1 MVKVRF
7 GPAGRPINYSGNAKD
22 ACSYIKAEGL
32 EAYEYQAT
40 YGVKISQQSA
50 MELKKNSED
59 EDVLVSMHAPYYIN
73 LSSNKEDVVER
84 SIQRLVQSA
93 KASEWMGAYR
103 TVFHPGFYTSYTSDE
118 AMQRCKWAIKQII
131 DELEGLGVENFCFAP
146 ETTGKRSQLGNLDEI
161 IEICRSFNHFE
172 PTVDFAHV
180 YARSGGKLNSREDY
194 HQIFQKLENE
204 LGIKSLH
211 SHFTH
216 IEYNQSGERKHHIL
230 SDENYGPPLDSF
242 IEEIVE
248 CGWNITV
255 ICESPLIDQDA
266 LLMKN
271 KYGKLLAKKTRM
283 INIL

>member
-1 MVKVRF
+1 MDVRF

-50 MELKKNSED
+50 MELKKNSET

-84 SIQRLVQSA
+84 SIKRLVQSA

-103 TVFHPGFYTSYTSDE
+103 TVFHPGFYTSFTSEE
-118 AMQRCKWAIKQII
+118 AMKRCKEAINNIME
-131 DELEGLGVENFCFAP
+131 ELEGFGVKEYCFAP

-161 IEICRSFNHFE
+161 IEICRSFDHFE
-172 PTVDFAHV
+172 PTVDFAHI
-180 YARSGGKLNSREDY
+180 YARSRGKINNREDY
-194 HQIFQKLENE
+194 RQIFMKLENE

-216 IEYNQSGERKHHIL
+216 IEYTDSGERKHHIL
-230 SDENYGPPLDSF
+230 SDENYGPPVKPF
-242 IEEIVE
+242 IEEIIE
-248 CGWNITV
+248 CGWDITV

-266 LLMKN
+266 LVMKDL
-271 KYGKLLAKKTRM
+271 YGKLLAEKS
-283 INIL
+283 

>member
-1 MVKVRF
+1 MVDVRF
-7 GPAGRPINYSGNAKD
+7 GPAGRPINYSGHAKD

-50 MELKKNSED
+50 LELKKNSED
-59 EDVLVSMHAPYYIN
+59 EKVLISMHAPYYIN
-73 LSSNKEDVVER
+73 LSSNKEVVVER

-118 AMQRCKWAIKQII
+118 AMKRCKESINQIM
-131 DELEGLGVENFCFAP
+131 DELERFGVKAYCFAP

-161 IEICRSFNHFE
+161 IEICRSFDHFE

-180 YARSGGKLNSREDY
+180 YARSGGKINSREDY
-194 HQIFQKLENE
+194 GQIFQKLENE
-204 LGIKSLH
+204 LGIKSIH

-216 IEYNQSGERKHHIL
+216 IEYTDAGEKKHHIL
-230 SDENYGPPLDSF
+230 SDENYGPPLEPF

-266 LLMKN
+266 LVMKDMYR
-271 KYGKLLAKKTRM
+271 KVLAEKK
-283 INIL
+283 NDD

>member
-1 MVKVRF
+1 MMDVRF

-50 MELKKNSED
+50 MELKKNSET

-84 SIQRLVQSA
+84 SIKRLVQSA

-103 TVFHPGFYTSYTSDE
+103 TVFHPGFYTSFTSEE
-118 AMQRCKWAIKQII
+118 AMKRCKEAINNIME
-131 DELEGLGVENFCFAP
+131 ELEGFGVKEYCFAP

-161 IEICRSFNHFE
+161 IEICRSFDHFE
-172 PTVDFAHV
+172 PTVDFAHI
-180 YARSGGKLNSREDY
+180 YARSRGKINNREDY
-194 HQIFQKLENE
+194 RQIFMKLENE

-216 IEYNQSGERKHHIL
+216 IEYTDSGERKHHIL
-230 SDENYGPPLDSF
+230 SDENYGPPVKPF
-242 IEEIVE
+242 IEEIIE
-248 CGWNITV
+248 CGWDITV

-266 LLMKN
+266 LVMKDL
-271 KYGKLLAKKTRM
+271 YGKLLAEKS
-283 INIL
+283 

>member
-131 DELEGLGVENFCFAP
+131 DELEGLGVEKYCFAP
-146 ETTGKRSQLGNLDEI
+146 ETTGKMSQLGNLDEI

-180 YARSGGKLNSREDY
+180 YARSGGKLNSKEDY

-271 KYGKLLAKKTRM
+271 KYGKLLAKK
-283 INIL
+283 NKDD

>member
-1 MVKVRF
+1 MMDVRF

-50 MELKKNSED
+50 MELKKNSET

-84 SIQRLVQSA
+84 SIKRLVQSA

-103 TVFHPGFYTSYTSDE
+103 TVFHPGFYTSFTSE
-118 AMQRCKWAIKQII
+118 ETMKRCKEAINNIME
-131 DELEGLGVENFCFAP
+131 ELEGFGVKEFCFAP

-161 IEICRSFNHFE
+161 IEICRSFDHFE
-172 PTVDFAHV
+172 PTVDFAHI
-180 YARSGGKLNSREDY
+180 YARSRGKINNREDY
-194 HQIFQKLENE
+194 RQIFMKLENE

-216 IEYNQSGERKHHIL
+216 IEYTDSGERKHHIL
-230 SDENYGPPLDSF
+230 SDENYGPPVKPF
-242 IEEIVE
+242 IEEIIE
-248 CGWNITV
+248 CGWDITV

-266 LLMKN
+266 LVMKDL
-271 KYGKLLAKKTRM
+271 YGKLLAEKS
-283 INIL
+283 

>member
-1 MVKVRF
+1 MMDVRF
-7 GPAGRPINYSGNAKD
+7 GPTGRPINYSGNAKD

-50 MELKKNSED
+50 MELKKNSET

-84 SIQRLVQSA
+84 SIKRLVQSA

-103 TVFHPGFYTSYTSDE
+103 TVFHPGFYTSFTSEE
-118 AMQRCKWAIKQII
+118 AMKRCKEAINNIME
-131 DELEGLGVENFCFAP
+131 ELEGFGVKEFCFAP

-161 IEICRSFNHFE
+161 IEICRSFDHFE
-172 PTVDFAHV
+172 PTVDFAHI
-180 YARSGGKLNSREDY
+180 YARSRGKINNREDY
-194 HQIFQKLENE
+194 RQIFMKLENE

-216 IEYNQSGERKHHIL
+216 IEYTDSGERKHHIL
-230 SDENYGPPLDSF
+230 SDENYGPPVKPF
-242 IEEIVE
+242 IEEIIE
-248 CGWNITV
+248 CGWDITV

-266 LLMKN
+266 LVMKDL
-271 KYGKLLAKKTRM
+271 YGKLLAEKS
-283 INIL
+283 

>member
-1 MVKVRF
+1 MIDIRF

-50 MELKKNSED
+50 IELKKNSED

-73 LSSNKEDVVER
+73 LSSNKKDVVER
-84 SIQRLVQSA
+84 SIKRLVQSA

-103 TVFHPGFYTSYTSDE
+103 TVFHPGCYTSYTSEE
-118 AMQRCKWAIKQII
+118 AMKRCKEAINRIME
-131 DELEGLGVENFCFAP
+131 ELDGFGVKEYCFAP

-161 IEICRSFNHFE
+161 IEICRSFDHFE

-180 YARSGGKLNSREDY
+180 YARSRGKINSREDY
-194 HQIFQKLENE
+194 RQIFLKLENE

-216 IEYNQSGERKHHIL
+216 IEYTDSGERKHHIL
-230 SDENYGPPLDSF
+230 SDENYGPPLKPF
-242 IEEIVE
+242 IEEIIE
-248 CGWNITV
+248 CGWDITV

-266 LLMKN
+266 LLMKEL
-271 KYGKLLAKKTRM
+271 YGKLLAEK
-283 INIL
+283 L

>member
-1 MVKVRF
+1 MMDVRF

-50 MELKKNSED
+50 MELKKNSET

-84 SIQRLVQSA
+84 SIKRLVQSA

-103 TVFHPGFYTSYTSDE
+103 TVFHPGFYTSFTSEE
-118 AMQRCKWAIKQII
+118 AMKRCKEAINNIME
-131 DELEGLGVENFCFAP
+131 ELEGFGVKEFCFAP

-161 IEICRSFNHFE
+161 IEICRSFDHFE
-172 PTVDFAHV
+172 PTVDFAHI
-180 YARSGGKLNSREDY
+180 YARSRGKINNREDY
-194 HQIFQKLENE
+194 RQIFMKLENE

-216 IEYNQSGERKHHIL
+216 IEYTESGERKHHIL
-230 SDENYGPPLDSF
+230 SDENYGPPVKPF
-242 IEEIVE
+242 IEEIIE
-248 CGWNITV
+248 CGWDITV

-266 LLMKN
+266 LVMKDL
-271 KYGKLLAKKTRM
+271 YGKLLAEKS
-283 INIL
+283 

>member
-1 MVKVRF
+1 MIDIRF

-50 MELKKNSED
+50 IELKKNSED

-73 LSSNKEDVVER
+73 LSSNKKDVVER
-84 SIQRLVQSA
+84 SIKRLVQSA

-103 TVFHPGFYTSYTSDE
+103 TVFHPGFYTSYTSEE
-118 AMQRCKWAIKQII
+118 AMKRCKEAINRIME
-131 DELEGLGVENFCFAP
+131 ELDGFGVKEYCFAP

-161 IEICRSFNHFE
+161 IEICRSFDHFE

-180 YARSGGKLNSREDY
+180 YARSRGKINSREDY
-194 HQIFQKLENE
+194 RQIFLKLENE

-216 IEYNQSGERKHHIL
+216 IEYTDSGERKHHIL
-230 SDENYGPPLDSF
+230 SDENYGPPLKPF
-242 IEEIVE
+242 IEEIIE
-248 CGWNITV
+248 CGWDITV

-266 LLMKN
+266 LLMKEL
-271 KYGKLLAKKTRM
+271 YGKLLAEK
-283 INIL
+283 L

>member
-1 MVKVRF
+1 MKVRF

-40 YGVKISQQSA
+40 YGVKISQTSA
-50 MELKKNSED
+50 SDLKNNSIS

-84 SIQRLVQSA
+84 SIKRLVQSA

-103 TVFHPGFYTSYTSDE
+103 TVFHPGFYTTYTPKE
-118 AMQRCKWAIKQII
+118 ALDKCKNAINVII
-131 DELEGLGVENFCFAP
+131 EELESIGVKNYCFAP

-161 IEICRSFNHFE
+161 IEICRSFDKFE

-180 YARSGGKLNSREDY
+180 HARSRGGIRNKADY
-194 HQIFQKLENE
+194 AKIFEKLENE
-204 LGIKSLH
+204 LGINTLH

-216 IEYNQSGERKHHIL
+216 IEYTDAGERKHHIL
-230 SDENYGPPLDSF
+230 ADNDYGPPYQPF
-242 IEEIVE
+242 IEEIIE
-248 CGWNITV
+248 CGWNVTV

-266 LLMKN
+266 LVL
-271 KYGKLLAKKTRM
+271 KKM
-283 INIL
+283 YKKSLKI

>member
-1 MVKVRF
+1 MVDIRF

-73 LSSNKEDVVER
+73 LSSNKEDVVKR

-103 TVFHPGFYTSYTSDE
+103 TVFHPGFYTSYTSEE
-118 AMQRCKWAIKQII
+118 AMKRCKDAINQIL
-131 DELEGLGVENFCFAP
+131 DELDVLGVKDFIFAP
-146 ETTGKRSQLGNLDEI
+146 ETTGKKSQLGNLDEI
-161 IEICRSFNHFE
+161 IEICRSFDHFE

-180 YARSGGKLNSREDY
+180 YARSGGKINSREDY
-194 HQIFQKLENE
+194 SQILQKLENE

-216 IEYNQSGERKHHIL
+216 IEYTYAGERKHHIL
-230 SDENYGPPLDSF
+230 LDDNYGPPLRPF

-266 LLMKN
+266 LVMKN
-271 KYGKLLAKKTRM
+271 MYEKILADKKETN
-283 INIL
+283 IN

>member
-1 MVKVRF
+1 MMDVRF

-50 MELKKNSED
+50 MELKKNSET

-84 SIQRLVQSA
+84 SIKRLVQSA

-103 TVFHPGFYTSYTSDE
+103 TVFHPGFYTSFTSEE
-118 AMQRCKWAIKQII
+118 AMKRCKEAINNIME
-131 DELEGLGVENFCFAP
+131 ELEGFGVKEFCFAP

-161 IEICRSFNHFE
+161 IEICRSFDHFE
-172 PTVDFAHV
+172 PTVDFAHI
-180 YARSGGKLNSREDY
+180 YARSRGKINNREDY
-194 HQIFQKLENE
+194 RQIFMKLENE

-216 IEYNQSGERKHHIL
+216 IEYTDSGERKHHIL
-230 SDENYGPPLDSF
+230 SDENYGPPVKPF
-242 IEEIVE
+242 IEEIIE
-248 CGWNITV
+248 CGWDITV

-266 LLMKN
+266 LVMKDL
-271 KYGKLLAKKTRM
+271 YGKLLAEKS
-283 INIL
+283 

>member
-50 MELKKNSED
+50 MELKKYSED

-131 DELEGLGVENFCFAP
+131 DELEGLGVENYCFAP

-161 IEICRSFNHFE
+161 IEICRSFDHFE

-180 YARSGGKLNSREDY
+180 YARSGGKLNSREEY
-194 HQIFQKLENE
+194 HQIFQKLEHE

-211 SHFTH
+211 SHFTQ

-230 SDENYGPPLDSF
+230 SDENYGPPIDSF

-271 KYGKLLAKKTRM
+271 KYGKLLAKKKQ
-283 INIL
+283 

>member
-1 MVKVRF
+1 MMNVRF

-22 ACSYIKAEGL
+22 ACSFIKAEGL

-40 YGVKISQQSA
+40 YGVKISQKSA

-73 LSSNKEDVVER
+73 LSSNKEDVIER

-103 TVFHPGFYTSYTSDE
+103 TVFHPGFYTSYTSNE
-118 AMQRCKWAIKQII
+118 AMKRCKEAINKIM
-131 DELEGLGVENFCFAP
+131 DELEGFGVEEFCFAP

-161 IEICRSFNHFE
+161 IEICKSFDHFE

-180 YARSGGKLNSREDY
+180 YARSQGKIDNREDY

-216 IEYNQSGERKHHIL
+216 IEYTDAGERKHHIL
-230 SDENYGPPLDSF
+230 ADENYGPPLKPF

-266 LLMKN
+266 LVMKDM
-271 KYGKLLAKKTRM
+271 YGKVLADKK
-283 INIL
+283 IY

>member
-1 MVKVRF
+1 MVDVRF

-50 MELKKNSED
+50 LELKKNSED
-59 EDVLVSMHAPYYIN
+59 EKVLISMHAPYYIN

-118 AMQRCKWAIKQII
+118 AMKRCKESINQIM
-131 DELEGLGVENFCFAP
+131 DELERFGVKDYCFAP

-161 IEICRSFNHFE
+161 IEICRSFDHFE

-180 YARSGGKLNSREDY
+180 YARSGGKINSREDY
-194 HQIFQKLENE
+194 GQIFQKLENE
-204 LGIKSLH
+204 LGIKSIH

-216 IEYNQSGERKHHIL
+216 IEYTDAGEKKHHIL
-230 SDENYGPPLDSF
+230 SDENYGPPLEPF

-266 LLMKN
+266 LVMKDMYR
-271 KYGKLLAKKTRM
+271 KVLAEKK
-283 INIL
+283 NDD